1 MSKRGDK
8 EFLLDIKEAI
18 ERIRDY
24 TTGLSYQAFLQDIK
38 TQDAVVRNI
47 EIIGE
52 AVKNLSRG
60 LKEKYKDIEW
70 KDIAGMRDKI
80 IHVYFGIRWELVW
93 SVVNE
98 KIPELRLK
106 IDKIIQHMRKN
117 DLYSRL

>member
-1 MSKRGDK
+1 MSERGDR

-18 ERIRDY
+18 ERIRNY
-24 TTGLSYQAFLQDIK
+24 TAGMSYEEFLQDTK

-80 IHVYFGIRWELVW
+80 VHFYFGIKWELVW
-93 SVVNE
+93 SVVND
-98 KIPELRLK
+98 KIPALLPK
-106 IDKIIQHMRKN
+106 IETIIKQIKEK
-117 DLYSRL
+117 